1 MLEKFYDGS
10 WDMNKLISEVYFL
23 NANELMDSYKKGY
36 NKEFFGVDWTVED
49 TELVNRIQN
58 NVFAFSGAKSYA
70 MMNELKNAV
79 YKDGKL
85 LSEGEFRRAAKKINK
100 DYNESYLNA
109 ERHHVMAAGTNGS
122 RWVDMQ
128 ESKETHP
135 FLEYM
140 TARDDRVRDGHARLD
155 GIILPI
161 DDPFWEN
168 YYPPNG
174 WRCRCFVRKLTARDA
189 RHKTNDYNRKNPNS
203 PMPDSDL
210 AQKTAGS
217 QIAKPFRRNVGT
229 TVIFDKD
236 GHPYFKHHPDGKSYQ
251 LSAVKH
257 YGLKKTNEI
266 YSGGNLAKYKG
277 SIDSEEKYISHWNSL
292 EKKYGKK
299 DSEGFTLIDKENNIS
314 AHFDNK
320 LKEKMKNRSRHTYFD
335 EVENVFFKPDEVWSN
350 YKGGGRFKT
359 ELFNIYIKYYE
370 DAPIVLFVDQ
380 QGETNSFYRLEDDIP
395 DKLEAMRHGVLI
407 NKKDD

>member
-1 MLEKFYDGS
+1 
-10 WDMNKLISEVYFL
+10 MNKLISEVYFL

-79 YKDGKL
+79 YKDGKQ
-85 LSEGEFRRAAKKINK
+85 LSEGEFRRAAKKINR
-100 DYNESYLNA
+100 DYNESYLKA

-135 FLEYM
+135 YLEYM
-140 TARDDRVRDGHARLD
+140 TARDENVRESHSRLD

-161 DDPFWEN
+161 DDPFWDN

-174 WRCRCFVRKLTARDA
+174 WRCRCYVRKLSARDA